1 MSLTSDTMKT
11 SLPVITFVLLSLTG
25 CAAILPSKV
34 PNTVLDDFGSSEVYS
49 RAFPGTAKTTCEA
62 GRRALLGQGYIIE
75 DQVSSIKAQKNF
87 QPGPETHIQVRF
99 TVTCADN
106 SKGSNSATV
115 FVNAVK
121 DRYSLRKSTNSAS
134 VGIPAVSF
142 SVPLTSTDEA
152 LVKVASETIASK
164 KFYNHFFDTL
174 ERFVEV
180 VEDVTV
186 PGKGVIVAPVARK
199 PESPSLLE
207 PLKPTALE
215 EEIIKDDSV
224 SAADS
229 TSAENEVDVKK

>member
-1 MSLTSDTMKT
+1 M
-11 SLPVITFVLLSLTG
+11 LSLSG
-25 CAAILPSKV
+25 CAAILPTKA

-49 RAFPGTAKTTCEA
+49 RAFPGTAKSTCEA

-106 SKGSNSATV
+106 SKGSNTATV

-164 KFYNHFFDTL
+164 KFYNHFFDTV
-174 ERFVEV
+174 ERFIEV
-180 VEDVTV
+180 VDEVSVPEKEVPVTPKILKPEV
-186 PGKGVIVAPVARK
+186 PAPV
-199 PESPSLLE
+199 ESV
-207 PLKPTALE
+207 KPTALE
-215 EEIIKDDSV
+215 EEIIKESV
-224 SAADS
+224 VNAPEAVSS
-229 TSAENEVDVKK
+229 EKEAETKNDTALKP